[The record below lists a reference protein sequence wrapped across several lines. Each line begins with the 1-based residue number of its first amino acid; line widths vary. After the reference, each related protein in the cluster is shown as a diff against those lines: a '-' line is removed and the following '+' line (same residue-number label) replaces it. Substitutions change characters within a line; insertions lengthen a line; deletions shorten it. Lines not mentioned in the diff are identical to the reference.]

1 MYNLN
6 ANKPTF
12 GAHTIQR
19 GGGALFGN
27 GNVNLHLYSI
37 FFELFVQFQN
47 YLKYKYM
54 YIIFFILVISD
65 KQR

>member
-19 GGGALFGN
+19 GGGGTFGN

-37 FFELFVQFQN
+37 FFKLFVQFQN

-54 YIIFFILVISD
+54 YIIFLILVTSD

>member
-19 GGGALFGN
+19 GGGGTFWEWKCEFAF
-27 GNVNLHLYSI
+27 VFDI
-37 FFELFVQFQN
+37 FLIICTISKL
-47 YLKYKYM
+47 LK
-54 YIIFFILVISD
+54 I
-65 KQR
+65 

>member
-12 GAHTIQR
+12 GAHIPSKE

-27 GNVNLHLYSI
+27 GNVNLHLYLI

-54 YIIFFILVISD
+54 YIIF
-65 KQR
+65 

>member
-27 GNVNLHLYSI
+27 GNVNLHLYLI

-54 YIIFFILVISD
+54 YIIF
-65 KQR
+65 